1 MTTEDTALILGQLDP
16 HDKAIREDE
25 GRSITARWKFGKV
38 LLDHRGDNGRLRH
51 GLRKQITERF
61 GLEASEITRRMQLA
75 DKFKTEK
82 QLMDA
87 CTRCGGSWRRIIA
100 EKLPKTPRKEKPLP
114 PWDERAEANLAWWR
128 SVARKTPEYNQKW
141 VTLLRDA
148 LREAEAD
155 MATDTSA
162 DIAEAEK

>member
-1 MTTEDTALILGQLDP
+1 V
-16 HDKAIREDE
+16 H
-25 GRSITARWKFGKV
+25 
-38 LLDHRGDNGRLRH
+38 
-51 GLRKQITERF
+51 
-61 GLEASEITRRMQLA
+61 
-75 DKFKTEK
+75 
-82 QLMDA
+82 A

-100 EKLPKTPRKEKPLP
+100 EKLPKTPRKEKLLP
-114 PWDERAEANLAWWR
+114 PWDERAEAELAWWR
-128 SVARKTPEYNQKW
+128 SLARKTPEHNQKW